1 MQKECFTLLPVMLKP
16 KSIGY
21 IKLRS
26 ANPYHHPI
34 INPRY
39 FTHPEDLEKMADAME
54 ISFRIGNSLPFRQK
68 YNSQPS
74 GLVVPGIVSGFLNK
88 NF

>member
-1 MQKECFTLLPVMLKP
+1 MLEP
-16 KSIGY
+16 KSVGY

-54 ISFRIGNSLPFRQK
+54 ISFRIGNSAPFRQK
-68 YNSQPS
+68 YNSKPS
-74 GLVVPGIVSGFLNK
+74 EIVVPGIINFTNK
-88 NF
+88 